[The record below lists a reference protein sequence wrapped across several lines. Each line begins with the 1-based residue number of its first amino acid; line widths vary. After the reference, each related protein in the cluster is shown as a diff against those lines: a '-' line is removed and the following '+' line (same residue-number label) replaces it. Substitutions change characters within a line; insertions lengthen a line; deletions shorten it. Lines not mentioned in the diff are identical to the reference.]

1 MQSDL
6 QDLFKGAGEGL
17 LDGVM
22 AKLNQQN
29 TSILTELEKDIS
41 VLLWLNFDHYEIAQL
56 LNVELAD
63 IEMER
68 ERIRQKLALA
78 REETIQHYIQTNL
91 A

>member
-6 QDLFKGAGEGL
+6 QDLFSGAGQGL

-22 AKLNQQN
+22 SKLDQQK
-29 TSILTELEKDIS
+29 TGVLTELEKDIS
-41 VLLWLNFDHYEIAQL
+41 ILLWLNFDHYEIAQL

-63 IEMER
+63 VEMER
-68 ERIRQKLALA
+68 ERIREKLSLA
-78 REETIQHYIQTNL
+78 GKQTIQQYIQANL